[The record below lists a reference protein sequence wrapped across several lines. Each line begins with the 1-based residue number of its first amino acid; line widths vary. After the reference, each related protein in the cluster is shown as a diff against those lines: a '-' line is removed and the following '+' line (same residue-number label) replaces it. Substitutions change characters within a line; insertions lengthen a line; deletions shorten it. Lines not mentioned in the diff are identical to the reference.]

1 MHYHYLT
8 IEQRESIDQLIRT
21 RIDTL
26 RGAIGEALRQSGST
40 EAIGLANHLEEIDD
54 DAVADVERVLD
65 AALLERELTELRALE
80 SAAKRLHTPEYGV
93 CADCGGDIP
102 FARLKANP
110 SAERC
115 LACQARFERSHPGGA
130 TPRF

>member
-8 IEQRESIDQLIRT
+8 IEQRESIEHLIRA
-21 RIDTL
+21 RIETL
-26 RGAIGEALRQSGST
+26 RGAIGDALRQSGSA

-54 DAVADVERVLD
+54 DAVADLERVLD
-65 AALLERELTELRALE
+65 AALLERELAELRALE
-80 SAAKRLHTPEYGV
+80 SAVGRLHTRDYGV

-110 SAERC
+110 AAERC
-115 LACQARFERSHPGGA
+115 LACQERFERTHPGGS
-130 TPRF
+130 TPRL